1 MGSKRR
7 KTPLDD
13 ERRNV
18 PARGDHLD
26 VPMKTLARI
35 ILFGGDRV

>member
-7 KTPLDD
+7 KTPHDD

-18 PARGDHLD
+18 PASGHLD

-35 ILFGGDRV
+35 KLFGGDRV